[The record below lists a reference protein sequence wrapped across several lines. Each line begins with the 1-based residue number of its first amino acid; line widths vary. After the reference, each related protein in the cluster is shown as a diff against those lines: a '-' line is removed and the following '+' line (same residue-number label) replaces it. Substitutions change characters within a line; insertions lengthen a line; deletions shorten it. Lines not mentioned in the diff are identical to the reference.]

1 MNPLSEPNVSKLL
14 DTLFYST
21 DINTLIEC
29 AANILKNPI
38 SIYNTAFFCVG
49 LSNKKGIDDDLWQ
62 QGAIGENIKY
72 EYASN
77 LHDLEQ
83 KYRENTAKYKYF
95 YENLDGFGSHRRRVI
110 LMIFNSVVI
119 GYMNVLQ
126 YHVDF
131 EEIPEELYEIVVGA
145 LTKSL
150 SVSRTFAYYGG
161 SHNKDKESLEGLLYD
176 LLSEDYASEYF
187 YFQRVN
193 GTVFEKEGNYRIL
206 AVNIEN
212 AKLISAAIGDL
223 KLSLL
228 ATFPRS
234 WSVIIEKHVVVLV
247 DCGKTDSI
255 SEKSLS
261 NLDMILNELKI
272 YVGISDSFHSLY
284 YAKKYLY
291 QAEATADIVHCT
303 PGKKLLGFFEQYK
316 LWCCASI
323 ISEQFGDTYIGE
335 SIRSLV
341 SHDEANGTDYFRTL
355 FFYLDS
361 GRDIVLTA
369 KRLHVHKNTVYYRLE
384 RMKLLF
390 DINGTDKTDEYQNYF
405 SCLVQYLNNN
415 KNLD

>member
-77 LHDLEQ
+77 LHDLER
-83 KYRENTAKYKYF
+83 KYRENTVKYKYF

-145 LTKSL
+145 LTKAL

-212 AKLISAAIGDL
+212 EA
-223 KLSLL
+223 SL
-228 ATFPRS
+228 
-234 WSVIIEKHVVVLV
+234 
-247 DCGKTDSI
+247 
-255 SEKSLS
+255 
-261 NLDMILNELKI
+261 
-272 YVGISDSFHSLY
+272 
-284 YAKKYLY
+284 
-291 QAEATADIVHCT
+291 
-303 PGKKLLGFFEQYK
+303 
-316 LWCCASI
+316 
-323 ISEQFGDTYIGE
+323 
-335 SIRSLV
+335 
-341 SHDEANGTDYFRTL
+341 
-355 FFYLDS
+355 
-361 GRDIVLTA
+361 
-369 KRLHVHKNTVYYRLE
+369 
-384 RMKLLF
+384 
-390 DINGTDKTDEYQNYF
+390 
-405 SCLVQYLNNN
+405 
-415 KNLD
+415 

>member
-1 MNPLSEPNVSKLL
+1 M
-14 DTLFYST
+14 
-21 DINTLIEC
+21 
-29 AANILKNPI
+29 
-38 SIYNTAFFCVG
+38 
-49 LSNKKGIDDDLWQ
+49 
-62 QGAIGENIKY
+62 
-72 EYASN
+72 
-77 LHDLEQ
+77 
-83 KYRENTAKYKYF
+83 
-95 YENLDGFGSHRRRVI
+95 
-110 LMIFNSVVI
+110 
-119 GYMNVLQ
+119 
-126 YHVDF
+126 
-131 EEIPEELYEIVVGA
+131 
-145 LTKSL
+145 
-150 SVSRTFAYYGG
+150 
-161 SHNKDKESLEGLLYD
+161 EGLLYD

-303 PGKKLLGFFEQYK
+303 PGKKLLGF
-316 LWCCASI
+316 
-323 ISEQFGDTYIGE
+323 
-335 SIRSLV
+335 
-341 SHDEANGTDYFRTL
+341 
-355 FFYLDS
+355 
-361 GRDIVLTA
+361 
-369 KRLHVHKNTVYYRLE
+369 
-384 RMKLLF
+384 
-390 DINGTDKTDEYQNYF
+390 
-405 SCLVQYLNNN
+405 
-415 KNLD
+415 